1 VERPSLNDK
10 LLIVERRSLHS
21 ARSLPRAKSRGA
33 PVETT
38 KIVIC
43 DSPARKTGEAAADM
57 LNYHL
62 IYT

>member
-1 VERPSLNDK
+1 MLGLSPSVETTG
-10 LLIVERRSLHS
+10 V
-21 ARSLPRAKSRGA
+21 A
-33 PVETT
+33 VETT